1 MTCAVIHAEPSHEH
15 VVDMAMAC
23 LHLFVHT
30 TGCSQSK
37 TAKNCK
43 RLVLS
48 GLVWLHP
55 YQAPWQPVTVAVALF
70 GDLKTGPDRTWRH

>member
-1 MTCAVIHAEPSHEH
+1 MTCAVIHAKTSHKH

-23 LHLFVHT
+23 LLLFVQK
-30 TGCSQSK
+30 TGCNWSK

-43 RLVLS
+43 RPVFS
-48 GLVWLHP
+48 GQVWLHP
-55 YQAPWQPVTVAVALF
+55 YQAPWQPVAVAVALF